1 VLLCCCMPRSA
12 PVSWLIAGIFS
23 ALVLPEAG
31 VLSQAAQNSAA
42 QNFVASPQAAET
54 VPHDPE
60 SLMILA
66 ARLNRL
72 TGEGIK
78 PWHLKASF
86 KLLDEQGNTLEDG
99 HIEEFWAG
107 PHKSRLTYTSTDYAQ
122 TTYWTDTGTMRSG
135 DKQMP
140 PVPVLEMRNQFV
152 QPLPDPAY
160 LEHQSFDMRPQ
171 QAGSAKLSC
180 LAVKAAEG
188 SIGLP
193 ALLGHVY
200 CLDEARPLLRISAMG
215 QAPDHV
221 DQYVRNKVINF
232 QGHFVPQDIRMVR
245 SGRDL
250 ITAHLDSIELLNP
263 VNDADFTP
271 PPDAI
276 PLPRKIAISAGVAQ
290 GNLIRNPRPEYPQ
303 EAKAAGVS
311 GTVVIEATIGKDGRI
326 SDAHAIS
333 GSSML
338 RQAAV
343 DAVKNWA
350 YKPYLLNG
358 EAVEVD
364 TTINVVFSL
373 GR

>member
-1 VLLCCCMPRSA
+1 M
-12 PVSWLIAGIFS
+12 
-23 ALVLPEAG
+23 
-31 VLSQAAQNSAA
+31 
-42 QNFVASPQAAET
+42 
-54 VPHDPE
+54 PHDPGT
-60 SLMILA
+60 LMTLA
-66 ARLNRL
+66 GKVNRL
-72 TGEGIK
+72 TGEGMQ

-86 KLLDEQGNTLEDG
+86 KLLDEQGNLLEAG

-107 PHKSRLTYTSTDYAQ
+107 PHKGRLIYTSTDYAQ
-122 TTYWTDTGTMRSG
+122 TTYWTYQGTMRSG

-152 QPLPDPAY
+152 QPLPDPGY
-160 LEHQSFDMRPQ
+160 LEHQSFELRQQ
-171 QAGSAKLSC
+171 QAGPATLDC
-180 LAVKAAEG
+180 LAVKVSPG
-188 SIGLP
+188 STALP

-200 CLDEARPLLRISAMG
+200 CLDEAKPLLRISAMG

-245 SGRDL
+245 SGKDL

-263 VNDADFTP
+263 VDDADFAP
-271 PPDAI
+271 PPDAF
-276 PLPRKIAISAGVAQ
+276 LVPRKIAISSGVAQ

-303 EAKAAGVS
+303 EAKSSGVS
-311 GTVVIEATIGKDGRI
+311 GTVVIQATIGKDGRI
-326 SDAHAIS
+326 SDAHAVS
-333 GSSML
+333 GPSAL

-343 DAVKNWA
+343 DAVKNWV

-364 TTINVVFSL
+364 TTINIVFSL
-373 GR
+373 AR

>member
-1 VLLCCCMPRSA
+1 
-12 PVSWLIAGIFS
+12 
-23 ALVLPEAG
+23 
-31 VLSQAAQNSAA
+31 
-42 QNFVASPQAAET
+42 
-54 VPHDPE
+54 
-60 SLMILA
+60 MILA

-72 TGEGIK
+72 TGEEIK

-86 KLLDEQGNTLEDG
+86 RLLDEQGNLLEEG
-99 HIEEFWAG
+99 HIEEYWAG
-107 PHKSRLTYTSTDYAQ
+107 PHKARLTYTSTDYSQ
-122 TTYWTDTGTMRSG
+122 TTYWTDQGTMRSG

-152 QPLPDPAY
+152 QPLPDPTY
-160 LEHQSFDMRPQ
+160 LEHQSFDLRPQ
-171 QAGSAKLSC
+171 QAGPTKLSC
-180 LAVKAAEG
+180 LAVTAPQG

-215 QAPDHV
+215 QPPDHV
-221 DQYVRNKVINF
+221 DQYVRNKVISF
-232 QGHFVPQDIRMVR
+232 QGHYIPQDIRMVR
-245 SGRDL
+245 SGKDL

-271 PPDAI
+271 PPDAVLV
-276 PLPRKIAISAGVAQ
+276 PKKIAISAGVAQ
-290 GNLIRNPRPEYPQ
+290 SNVIRNPAPQYPMD
-303 EAKAAGVS
+303 AKAAGVS
-311 GTVVIEATIGKDGRI
+311 GTVVIQAKIGKDGRVY
-326 SDAHAIS
+326 DVHAIS
-333 GSSML
+333 GPPSL

-343 DAVKNWA
+343 DGVKNWA

-373 GR
+373 SR